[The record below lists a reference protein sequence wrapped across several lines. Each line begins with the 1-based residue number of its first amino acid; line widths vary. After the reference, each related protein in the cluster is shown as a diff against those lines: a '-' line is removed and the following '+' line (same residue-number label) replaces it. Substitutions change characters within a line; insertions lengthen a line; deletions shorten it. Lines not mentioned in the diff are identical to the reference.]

1 MKNLKKIIDNIET
14 TLIITGLILGVLYFY
29 VEYVLTKPFTK
40 KTRKLE
46 Y

>member
-29 VEYVLTKPFTK
+29 VEYISTKPFTK
-40 KTRKLE
+40 KNRNLE

>member
-14 TLIITGLILGVLYFY
+14 TIIIIGFILGVLYFY
-29 VEYVLTKPFTK
+29 VEYLVMKPFTK